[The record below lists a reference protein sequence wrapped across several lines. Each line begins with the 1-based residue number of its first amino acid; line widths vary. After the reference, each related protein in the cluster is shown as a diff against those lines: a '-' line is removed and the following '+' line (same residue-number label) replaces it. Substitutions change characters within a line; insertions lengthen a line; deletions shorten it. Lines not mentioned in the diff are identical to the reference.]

1 MNILWIIKYSI
12 YFHKLL
18 SLNKFDRIRCLF
30 CTNFK
35 DEDSDLKKNSKVHDM
50 KTKRRPI
57 WMKIGSFWPLNLRRW
72 INFLKV
78 CVYYSLSWY
87 TYVDILFTHHH
98 YPESW
103 ESIPYINLLH
113 GNYTHKYVQHT
124 VLVWT
129 FAIKT
134 LLIECLWA
142 LSVHGSTLMF
152 LYDAIFG
159 TLDSYKK
166 SNSVLTPKF
175 ILWVRFHIA

>member
-1 MNILWIIKYSI
+1 MNNLWIIKYSI

-50 KTKRRPI
+50 KTKSRPI

-78 CVYYSLSWY
+78 CVYYSISWY
-87 TYVDILFTHHH
+87 IYVDILFIQTNAFKSFNCLAFSHTTDRVD
-98 YPESW
+98 S
-103 ESIPYINLLH
+103 SLSSLNLLLPYINLLH

-124 VLVWT
+124 VLVW
-129 FAIKT
+129 
-134 LLIECLWA
+134 
-142 LSVHGSTLMF
+142 
-152 LYDAIFG
+152 
-159 TLDSYKK
+159 
-166 SNSVLTPKF
+166 KF
-175 ILWVRFHIA
+175 CH